1 MSDRE
6 GEPLHERYARY
17 LHLAAEA
24 DREADRAK
32 EQADKIYL
40 RSIATSWRLLA
51 KEIKNRERLS
61 S

>member
-1 MSDRE
+1 
-6 GEPLHERYARY
+6 

-40 RSIATSWRLLA
+40 RSIAASWRLLA